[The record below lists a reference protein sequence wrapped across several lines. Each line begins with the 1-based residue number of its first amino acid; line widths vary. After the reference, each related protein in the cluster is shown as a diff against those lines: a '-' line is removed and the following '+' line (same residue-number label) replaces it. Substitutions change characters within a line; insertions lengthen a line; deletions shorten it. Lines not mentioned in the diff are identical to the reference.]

1 MILALLAYNF
11 WADKMIITETPSG
24 RAIELIGRVRV
35 QATKADITAKMGIY
49 YEASKLSILYG
60 NALVKGPDYTISSD
74 TLRYIPKPEYLYLSG
89 KAFLE
94 DRYRTIASKTIEV
107 IGDSSVA
114 RGAVE
119 IYVKEKDVRIY
130 GDTGYYDLKEK
141 KGHLVGSPRAVI
153 QREDTMIIRGNV
165 FYMIKDTIWAVG
177 NVVVQSEG
185 TMAWGDTLSA
195 FEQDTTGAA
204 ADSTKPKTEIATL
217 TGSCRVQW
225 ETGWATSDTVM
236 MTSLNGKVRQMD
248 FISNATVHREE
259 AGTLIEVAGARVIA
273 IFDDAGEVSDVYA
286 ERLTSGFYREKRA
299 D

>member
-1 MILALLAYNF
+1 VLLALLAYNF

-35 QATKADITAKMGIY
+35 QATKADITARTGIY

-94 DRYRTIASKTIEV
+94 DRYRTIASRTIEV

-119 IYVKEKDVRIY
+119 IYLKDKDVRIY

-141 KGHLVGSPRAVI
+141 RGRLIGNPKALI
-153 QREDTMIIRGNV
+153 QRRDTMLITGDT
-165 FYMIKDTIWAVG
+165 FYMLKDTVWAVG
-177 NVVVQSEG
+177 NVIVETAG
-185 TMAWGDTLSA
+185 TKAWGDTLSA
-195 FEQDTTGAA
+195 FEQDTT
-204 ADSTKPKTEIATL
+204 TPKTEIATL
-217 TGSCRVQW
+217 VGACRVQW
-225 ETGWATSDTVM
+225 EGGWATSDTVRLI
-236 MTSLNGKVRQMD
+236 SVDGKVRRME
-248 FISNATVHREE
+248 FVSNAVVHREE
-259 AGTLIEVAGARVIA
+259 GGAVIQVSA
-273 IFDDAGEVSDVYA
+273 ASVTALFEESGGISDVYA
-286 ERLTSGFYREKRA
+286 EHLSSGFYREKRRE
-299 D
+299 